1 MRGAAVTENEKV
13 LYHGVMVLISPAWH
27 RNEVSESYLDVGGVE

>member
-13 LYHGVMVLISPAWH
+13 LNYGVMVLVSPAWY
-27 RNEVSESYLDVGGVE
+27 RNEVSESYLNVGGVE